1 MESGADDFLT
11 KPVDP
16 DELRVRLKAGQ
27 RVIEL
32 EHRVAERN
40 AELEK
45 MNERM
50 QIDLNAAARIQKALL
65 PGEPPTVPN
74 ARFSWS
80 FKPCD
85 ELAGD
90 TFNAIRL
97 DENHI
102 GLYLLDVSGHGVAAA
117 LLSVTLSRLLSPLS
131 SANSLL
137 KRPTEQP
144 PFYQLV
150 PPAEVAAELNQRFP
164 WDPGTRQFFTLVYG
178 ILDLRS
184 TEFRYVCAG
193 HPSPIHLTHGGASLT
208 GKSSPA
214 VGFIPA
220 ATFTEQ
226 SLKLHPGDRVYLYS
240 DGIPEAMN
248 DAMKEYSEDR
258 LIETL
263 NQHRNVTLDA
273 SLTRLEEEL
282 IAWHGSAQF
291 DDDVSILAAEIV

>member
-1 MESGADDFLT
+1 MRILIVDDDPLYRRILKRHVEKWGHEAVLAENGLEAWRIFQDERFPIVLTDWMMPEMAGPELIGRVREIETEEYVFIVLLTSKSEKEDIVDGMESGADDFLT
-11 KPVDP
+11 KPVEP

-50 QIDLNAAARIQKALL
+50 QIDLNAAARIQEALL
-65 PGEPPTVPN
+65 PSEPPTVPN
-74 ARFSWS
+74 ARFAWS
-80 FKPCD
+80 FQPCD

-137 KRPTEQP
+137 KRPTELP

-150 PPAEVAAELNQRFP
+150 PPAEVAAELNRRFP

-178 ILDLRS
+178 ILDSRS

-193 HPSPIHLTHGGASLT
+193 HPSPIHLTHGG
-208 GKSSPA
+208 
-214 VGFIPA
+214 
-220 ATFTEQ
+220 
-226 SLKLHPGDRVYLYS
+226 
-240 DGIPEAMN
+240 
-248 DAMKEYSEDR
+248 
-258 LIETL
+258 
-263 NQHRNVTLDA
+263 
-273 SLTRLEEEL
+273 
-282 IAWHGSAQF
+282 GS
-291 DDDVSILAAEIV
+291 